1 MKKMSGLLGS
11 YGEFAT
17 SGQDQRINKKTKP
30 VNQAGGP
37 NYLGKAEMVTVP
49 KQWLSSPDHVVAEL
63 AYITPAEQKILI
75 DANLYGS
82 LDGKPNRGPGGLMSL
97 QGDMGSIGGD
107 DGNDGSDGGSGGT
120 PGLGGSQDVGSG
132 FAGPASSPSDTGGGM
147 SPGRSQA
154 QFGTTEFAGMTESE
168 ALGQIGAGEASQQ
181 AMDVQA
187 NLQAQKA
194 AEIAALEN
202 LNRQMLELSR
212 RERKA
217 EQLPGIFGKIALANV
232 RSLAGNLIGK
242 DLGVLGSFGVGQKG
256 LENFA
261 GLPVGMLASRQER
274 AVTNDMGQVIGF
286 RDEYGNLVAGR
297 DPDAMGPDGDGP
309 DTIPAEYN
317 PVTGQQN
324 QCPDGYTFDEDLQAC
339 RMSADLPSFGT
350 PITTP
355 GPYAAGDYARMG
367 LLDIAPMGMSLFA
380 DRYGIPQMDFD
391 TANLAFRR
399 AGATRPQYFRK
410 APDLTGYT
418 LLS

>member
-107 DGNDGSDGGSGGT
+107 DGNDGNDGGSGGT

-132 FAGPASSPSDTGGGM
+132 FAGPTSGPSGGGQD
-147 SPGRSQA
+147 RS
-154 QFGTTEFAGMTESE
+154 GMQE
-168 ALGQIGAGEASQQ
+168 ALEAY
-181 AMDVQA
+181 
-187 NLQAQKA
+187 A
-194 AEIAALEN
+194 AEQAAAQAAIDQDIAE
-202 LNRQMLELSR
+202 
-212 RERKA
+212 A
-217 EQLPGIFGKIALANV
+217 EAIRADQARMA
-232 RSLAGNLIGK
+232 A
-242 DLGVLGSFGVGQKG
+242 D
-256 LENFA
+256 
-261 GLPVGMLASRQER
+261 LASRP
-274 AVTNDMGQVIGF
+274 
-286 RDEYGNLVAGR
+286 VAGLTR
-297 DPDAMGPDGDGP
+297 DQYNAMPSYMRSVYDTTGAYSFDFDDTGRVTGFTGPSVLGFTPGIMGLLTSFAPPPTTEEDLFGVYTGFGRMGEGEGPEFGGGDGP
-309 DTIPAEYN
+309 DTVPAEYN

-339 RMSADLPSFGT
+339 RMSADLPFGT

-418 LLS
+418 LLA

>member
-17 SGQDQRINKKTKP
+17 SGQDQRTNKKTKP

-107 DGNDGSDGGSGGT
+107 DGNDGNDGGDPRGESSMSGGA
-120 PGLGGSQDVGSG
+120 GAFGDAGKSG
-132 FAGPASSPSDTGGGM
+132 KTGGGM

-168 ALGQIGAGEASQQ
+168 ALGQIDAGEASQQ
-181 AMDVQA
+181 AMAVQA
-187 NLQAQKA
+187 NLQAQRA
-194 AEIAALEN
+194 AEIAALED
-202 LNRQMLELSR
+202 LNRSLLDLSR

-217 EQLPGIFGKIALANV
+217 QQIPGILGQITLANV

-242 DLGVLGSFGVGQKG
+242 DLGALAAFGIGKNN
-256 LENFA
+256 LEDFS
-261 GLPVGMLASRQER
+261 GLPVGMLVSRQDR
-274 AVTNDMGQVIGF
+274 AISNDMGQVIGF
-286 RDEYGNLVAGR
+286 RDEDGNLVAGI
-297 DPDAMGPDGDGP
+297 DPNAMGPEGDGS
-309 DTIPAEYN
+309 DIVPAEYN
-317 PVTGQQN
+317 PVTGEQD
-324 QCPDGYTFDEDLQAC
+324 QCPDGYMFDEDLQAC
-339 RMSADLPSFGT
+339 RMGGDLPFGT

-355 GPYAAGDYARMG
+355 GPYEAGDYARMG
-367 LLDIAPMGMSLFA
+367 LLDVAPMGMGLFA
-380 DRYGIPQMDFD
+380 DRYGAGFGTPQNFNA
-391 TANLAFRR
+391 ANLAFRR
-399 AGATRPQYFRK
+399 GAATRPQYFRQ